1 MEASV
6 CKTLTLSARMSTVQ
20 DAGVQ
25 RARICALEDL
35 WVNCPRLLLAW
46 AWVPWPSTRLW
57 ARWQQRDG
65 HASATRV
72 GARPPLAAHG
82 QGYEAR
88 SRMPKPRKAPRW
100 RRAGRAR
107 CNHAMMRPTA
117 GSVGNALS
125 HARSA
130 QRWGAAV
137 CAPDMDNFVSIYV
150 RGRGFRFKSCSALL
164 SARRSRV
171 MRWARRHAS
180 RASRMSP
187 SSLAPP
193 GLARASS
200 LWNR

>member
-35 WVNCPRLLLAW
+35 WVNCPRLLLAR

-72 GARPPLAAHG
+72 VARPPLAAHG

-88 SRMPKPRKAPRW
+88 SQMPKEGAPEE
-100 RRAGRAR
+100 AGWS
-107 CNHAMMRPTA
+107 RPLQPCDDA
-117 GSVGNALS
+117 ANGWERGQCVESCAFSAAL
-125 HARSA
+125 
-130 QRWGAAV
+130 GG
-137 CAPDMDNFVSIYV
+137 
-150 RGRGFRFKSCSALL
+150 GRLCT
-164 SARRSRV
+164 
-171 MRWARRHAS
+171 
-180 RASRMSP
+180 
-187 SSLAPP
+187 
-193 GLARASS
+193 
-200 LWNR
+200 